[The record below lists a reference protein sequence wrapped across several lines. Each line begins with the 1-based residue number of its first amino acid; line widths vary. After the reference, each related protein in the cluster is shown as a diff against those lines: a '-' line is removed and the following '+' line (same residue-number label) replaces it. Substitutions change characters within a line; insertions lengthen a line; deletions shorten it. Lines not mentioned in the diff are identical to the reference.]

1 MPESKYQP
9 DDYFAEGTPSQKRPE
24 DEPKHPDS
32 TPPAPKEPP
41 ARTENRAPYLKRFLS
56 PEEPPDWNDFTSS
69 MPARSDS
76 HPLHSTPIRS
86 PEEPPPWNDFTDAM
100 TPSQPQGEPAY
111 PDWLE
116 GTPPPGAAAANP
128 DYYDDYFTGR
138 IQPEEPPAVSETRV
152 SPIHSQTVLPN
163 GGMSQRPSPPPLY
176 PEPNFPPI
184 EPVEAIDLSA
194 TRVSPAALQSTTGRR
209 RAGRTPTQPTR
220 PNGWGCFTRW
230 LVISLFTLVMV
241 AILGAIAAVAA
252 YFSIAAD
259 LPTVDDLR
267 ARSSQFETTRILDRN
282 GNNLYEIVDPNAG
295 RRTTVKLNQISP
307 YVVAATIATED
318 KEFYN
323 HPGFDPIAI
332 LRALWA
338 NTETGGQGG
347 GASTITQQL
356 ARALLLSPEERTQ
369 RTYMRKVREII
380 LAAEITRRYSKDE
393 ILELYLNEI
402 YYGNLAYG
410 IEAAA
415 ETYFGPAIDGQLT
428 GAPNGILTDDLNLAQ
443 ASFLAGLPQS
453 PAVYDIHT
461 NRIATLNR
469 HRDVIVLMYTLSADK
484 DCIEVSNSPQ
494 RVCVGVQEALQA
506 SQDIENYAFPT
517 PNIQMR
523 YPHWVQYIRSQL
535 EAKYD
540 AQTIYRSGFTVY
552 TTLDPALQ
560 EIAQQLVTSQVNLL
574 FAEGKN
580 VKNGAL
586 VAIQPQTG
594 QILAMVG
601 SPDFYNE
608 DIDGQV
614 NMATSP
620 TRQPGSSIKP
630 LTYVAAFE
638 KGWTAS
644 TLLWDVPTGFPPSGD
659 PNDPR
664 EPYAPRN
671 YDGKFRGPV
680 TVRSALANSYNIPA
694 VKTLYE
700 VGIYDD
706 PNTPAKEGLIGMAQ
720 KLGITSLTRNDYGLA
735 LTLGGGEVSLLEM
748 TGAFA
753 VFANNGVRVPP
764 VAILKVVNS
773 AGNVVEEYAPPP
785 GEQVIR
791 PEHAF
796 ILSSILSDNDA
807 RRPMFG
813 SNSVLNLPF
822 PAAAKTGTTND
833 FRDNWTMGYTPDLA
847 VGVWVGNADYTPMQ
861 NTTGLTGAAPIWSQF
876 MQQAIPRLTG
886 GNPSPFN
893 RPPGIVDKVI
903 CAVSGTEPSQWCP
916 QQRSEIFAADQPP
929 LPASEDLWKEAIIDT
944 WSGLLAN
951 NSCKDF
957 VDKKMTMNVSDRE
970 GRFWLRK
977 TDEGR
982 AWAEQMG
989 FDPPIFFTP
998 NEECDRNTPRVTLS
1012 IENIRDGQVLNDENM
1027 DVEIIADATDG
1038 FTLWRLDY
1046 AEGDDPRETDWQ
1058 LLMESDQRVPG
1069 RMKVV
1074 NWNLEKTGNA
1084 RFTLRLRIENKDGGY
1099 AEKIIH
1105 IKIDYTPPTPIPP
1118 TETPIPMPPSPT
1130 LEPPTLTPV
1139 PPTDTPVPPT
1149 DTPEPTATP

>member
-1 MPESKYQP
+1 MPEPKYQP
-9 DDYFAEGTPSQKRPE
+9 DDYFPEETPPQKQPG
-24 DEPKHPDS
+24 DEPKFLDS
-32 TPPAPKEPP
+32 APKQPAASPEDPPAWDDFTGAIPSDGGTGDRPS
-41 ARTENRAPYLKRFLS
+41 YLKRFLS
-56 PEEPPDWNDFTSS
+56 PEEPPAWNDFTGT
-69 MPARSDS
+69 MP
-76 HPLHSTPIRS
+76 P
-86 PEEPPPWNDFTDAM
+86 N
-100 TPSQPQGEPAY
+100 QPQDEPVY
-111 PDWLE
+111 PNQLE
-116 GTPPPGAAAANP
+116 ESPHPGPAPANP
-128 DYYDDYFTGR
+128 GYYDDYFTGR
-138 IQPEEPPAVSETRV
+138 IQPEDLPIPGETRSV
-152 SPIHSQTVLPN
+152 LTHSQTVLPE
-163 GGMSQRPSPPPLY
+163 GGLSQRPSPPPLY
-176 PEPNFPPI
+176 PEPHLTPV
-184 EPVEAIDLSA
+184 EPVEAIDLNA
-194 TRVSPAALQSTTGRR
+194 TRVTPAALQSSTGQR
-209 RAGRTPTQPTR
+209 RAASIAARVPAQPIR
-220 PNGWGCFTRW
+220 RGGWGCFTRW
-230 LVISLFTLVMV
+230 LVISLFTLVV
-241 AILGAIAAVAA
+241 AGILGAIAAVAA
-252 YFSIAAD
+252 YFSIASD

-282 GNNLYEIVDPNAG
+282 GNTLYEIVDPNAG
-295 RRTTVKLNQISP
+295 RRTTVKLSQISP

-323 HPGFDPIAI
+323 HPGFDPVAI

-356 ARALLLSPEERTQ
+356 ARALLLSPEERAQ

-428 GAPNGILTDDLNLAQ
+428 GTPNGILTDDLNLAQ

-506 SQDIENYAFPT
+506 AQDIENYAFPT

-560 EIAQQLVTSQVNLL
+560 EIAQQLVTNQVHTL

-608 DIDGQV
+608 EIDGQV
-614 NMATSP
+614 NMATSA

-630 LTYVAAFE
+630 LTYAAAFE

-644 TLLWDVPTGFPPSGD
+644 TLIWDVPTGFPPSGD

-664 EPYAPRN
+664 EPYVPRN

-694 VKTLYE
+694 VRALYE

-706 PNTPAKEGLIGMAQ
+706 PNTPAKEGLIGMAER
-720 KLGITSLTRNDYGLA
+720 LGITSLTRNDYGLA

-753 VFANNGVRVPP
+753 VFANNGVRIPP
-764 VAILKVVNS
+764 VAILKVIDSTGKVI
-773 AGNVVEEYAPPP
+773 EEYTPPP

-796 ILSSILSDNDA
+796 IISSILSDNNA

-813 SNSVLNLPF
+813 SNSVLNLSF
-822 PAAAKTGTTND
+822 PAAAKTGTSND
-833 FRDNWTMGYTPDLA
+833 FRDNWTIGYTPDLA

-876 MQQAIPRLTG
+876 MQQAIPRLVSS
-886 GNPSPFN
+886 PSPFN

-916 QQRSEIFAADQPP
+916 QQRSEVFASNQPP
-929 LPASEDLWKEAIIDT
+929 LPASEDLWKEVIIDT
-944 WSGLLAN
+944 WSGQQAN
-951 NSCKDF
+951 NFCPDF
-957 VDKKMTMNVSDRE
+957 VKKKMTMNVSDRE

-977 TDEGR
+977 MDEGR

-989 FDPPIFFTP
+989 FDLPVFFTP
-998 NEECDRNTPRVTLS
+998 DEKCDRNTPRVTLS
-1012 IENIRDGQVLNDENM
+1012 IENIRDGEVLTDETI
-1027 DVEIIADATDG
+1027 DVEIIADADDG
-1038 FTLWRLDY
+1038 FTVWRLEY
-1046 AEGDDPRETDWQ
+1046 AEGDDPRDSGWQ
-1058 LLMESDQRVPG
+1058 LLMESDQRVPS

-1074 NWNLEKTGNA
+1074 NWNLAKTGNA

-1099 AEKIIH
+1099 AEQVIH
-1105 IKIDYTPPTPIPP
+1105 IKIDYTPPTPEPTPIPP
-1118 TETPIPMPPSPT
+1118 TETPTPT
-1130 LEPPTLTPV
+1130 LEPTF
-1139 PPTDTPVPPT
+1139 
-1149 DTPEPTATP
+1149 TPEPPTASPEPPTPEPPTPEPPTPEPSVTP

>member
-9 DDYFAEGTPSQKRPE
+9 DDYFPEGKPPQKQPGDESKSPDSAPKQPAPTPE
-24 DEPKHPDS
+24 D
-32 TPPAPKEPP
+32 PPAWSDFTGAVPP
-41 ARTENRAPYLKRFLS
+41 GGTGNRPSYLKRFTA
-56 PEEPPDWNDFTSS
+56 PEEPPAWNDFTEA
-69 MPARSDS
+69 MP
-76 HPLHSTPIRS
+76 P
-86 PEEPPPWNDFTDAM
+86 N
-100 TPSQPQGEPAY
+100 QPADEPAY

-116 GTPPPGAAAANP
+116 ENPQHGRATGNP

-138 IQPEEPPAVSETRV
+138 IQPEELPIPGETRL
-152 SPIHSQTVLPN
+152 SPIHSQTMLPN

-176 PEPNFPPI
+176 PEPNFPPV
-184 EPVEAIDLSA
+184 EPVEAIDLNA
-194 TRVSPAALQSTTGRR
+194 TRVTPAALQSTTGRR
-209 RAGRTPTQPTR
+209 RAKAASTIPARR
-220 PNGWGCFTRW
+220 NNWGCLARW
-230 LVISLFTLVMV
+230 LVISLFTLVV
-241 AILGAIAAVAA
+241 VSILGAIAAVAA

-259 LPTVDDLR
+259 LPTVEDLR
-267 ARSSQFETTRILDRN
+267 ARSSKFETTRILDRN

-295 RRTTVKLNQISP
+295 RRTTVKLSQISP

-323 HPGFDPIAI
+323 HPGFDLVAI

-356 ARALLLSPEERTQ
+356 ARALLLSPEERAQ

-428 GAPNGILTDDLNLAQ
+428 GTPNGILTDDLNLAQ

-461 NRIATLNR
+461 NRIATLDR
-469 HRDVIVLMYTLSADK
+469 HRDVIVLMYTLSAEK
-484 DCIEVSNSPQ
+484 NCIEVSNSPQ
-494 RVCVGVQEALQA
+494 PVCVGVQEALA
-506 SQDIENYAFPT
+506 AAQDIESYKFPT

-560 EIAQQLVTSQVNLL
+560 DIAQQLVTNQVNTL

-644 TLLWDVPTGFPPSGD
+644 TLIWDVPTGFPPSGD

-664 EPYAPRN
+664 EPYTPRN

-694 VKTLYE
+694 VKALYE

-764 VAILKVVNS
+764 VAILKVVDS
-773 AGNVVEEYAPPP
+773 TGKVVEEYNPPP

-796 ILSSILSDNDA
+796 LISSILSDNNA

-833 FRDNWTMGYTPDLA
+833 FRDNWTMGYTPDLT

-876 MQQAIPRLTG
+876 MQQAIPRLTS
-886 GNPSPFN
+886 NPAPFN

-929 LPASEDLWKEAIIDT
+929 LPASEDLWKEVIIDT
-944 WSGLLAN
+944 WSGLIAN
-951 NSCKDF
+951 NSCRDF
-957 VDKKMTMNVSDRE
+957 VEKKMTMNVGDPE

-989 FDPPIFFTP
+989 FDRPIFFTP
-998 NEECDRNTPRVTLS
+998 SEECNGSTPRATLS
-1012 IENIRDGQVLNDENM
+1012 IENIRDGQVLTDEKI

-1038 FTLWRLDY
+1038 FTIWRLEY
-1046 AEGDDPRETDWQ
+1046 AEGDDPGDNDWN
-1058 LLMESDQRVPG
+1058 LLMESDQRVPS

-1084 RFTLRLRIENKDGGY
+1084 RVTLRLRIENKDGGY

-1105 IKIDYTPPTPIPP
+1105 VKIEYTPPTPEPTPIPP
-1118 TETPIPMPPSPT
+1118 TETP
-1130 LEPPTLTPV
+1130 TPV
-1139 PPTDTPVPPT
+1139 PPTSTPEPPTATPVPPT
-1149 DTPEPTATP
+1149 IEPPTLEPTATP

>member
-9 DDYFAEGTPSQKRPE
+9 DDYFPEEIPPEKRPGAE
-24 DEPKHPDS
+24 SKSFDS
-32 TPPAPKEPP
+32 ASPPPQESPVGAES
-41 ARTENRAPYLKRFLS
+41 RTPYLRRFLS
-56 PEEPPDWNDFTSS
+56 PEEPPAWNDFTEAIPSGTNVES
-69 MPARSDS
+69 L
-76 HPLHSTPIRS
+76 HPTPIRP
-86 PEEPPPWNDFTDAM
+86 PEEPPAWNDFTEAV
-100 TPSQPQGEPAY
+100 TPSQPDEPAY

-116 GTPPPGAAAANP
+116 ESPQSGAAAVTP

-138 IQPEEPPAVSETRV
+138 IQPEELPMPGETRV
-152 SPIHSQTVLPN
+152 SPVQSQTMLPN

-176 PEPNFPPI
+176 PEPSFPPVEPI
-184 EPVEAIDLSA
+184 EAVDLNA
-194 TRVSPAALQSTTGRR
+194 TRVTPAALQSTTGRR
-209 RAGRTPTQPTR
+209 RSGRAATPATSQR
-220 PNGWGCFTRW
+220 GWGCFARW
-230 LVISLFTLVMV
+230 LVISLFTLVV
-241 AILGAIAAVAA
+241 IGILGSIAAVAA
-252 YFSIAAD
+252 YLSIASD

-323 HPGFDPIAI
+323 HPGFDPLAI

-356 ARALLLSPEERTQ
+356 ARALLLSPEERAQ

-428 GAPNGILTDDLNLAQ
+428 GTPNGILTDDLNLAQ

-494 RVCVGVQEALQA
+494 PVCVGVQEALA
-506 SQDIENYAFPT
+506 AAQDIENFKFPT

-560 EIAQQLVTSQVNLL
+560 DIAQQLVTSQVSTL

-594 QILAMVG
+594 QILVMVG

-608 DIDGQV
+608 EIDGQV

-638 KGWTAS
+638 KGWTPA
-644 TLLWDVPTGFPPSGD
+644 TLIWDVPSAFPPSGD

-664 EPYAPRN
+664 EPYTPRN
-671 YDGKFRGPV
+671 YDGRFRGPV

-694 VKTLYE
+694 VKALQF
-700 VGIYDD
+700 VGVYDNPD
-706 PNTPAKEGLIGMAQ
+706 TPAKEGLIGMAE
-720 KLGITSLTRNDYGLA
+720 KLGITSFTRNDYGLA

-753 VFANNGVRVPP
+753 VFANNGTRVPP
-764 VAILKVVNS
+764 VAILKVVDS
-773 AGNVVEEYAPPP
+773 QGKVVEEYSPLP

-796 ILSSILSDNDA
+796 LLSSILSDNNA

-876 MQQAIPRLTG
+876 MQQAIPRIT
-886 GNPSPFN
+886 NSPASFN
-893 RPPGIVDKVI
+893 RPSGIVDRVI
-903 CAVSGTEPSQWCP
+903 CSISGTEPSQWCP
-916 QQRSEIFAADQPP
+916 QQRSEVFAADQPP
-929 LPASEDLWKEAIIDT
+929 LPANEDLWKEAIIDT

-957 VDKKMTMNVSDRE
+957 VDKKMTMNVTDRE
-970 GRFWLRK
+970 ARFWLRRI
-977 TDEGR
+977 DEGR
-982 AWAEQMG
+982 AWAEEMG
-989 FDPPIFFTP
+989 FDRPIFFTP
-998 NEECDRNTPRVTLS
+998 DEECSADTSRVRLS
-1012 IENIRDGQVLNDENM
+1012 IENIKDGEVLTVEKM
-1027 DVEIIADATDG
+1027 DVEIIADAPGG
-1038 FTLWRLDY
+1038 FTVWRLEY
-1046 AEGDDPRETDWQ
+1046 AEGDDPSENDWN
-1058 LLMESDQRVPG
+1058 LLFESDQRVPS

-1084 RFTLRLRIENKDGGY
+1084 RFTLRLRMENEDGGY

-1105 IKIDYTPPTPIPP
+1105 MKIDYTPETPEPPTPIPP
-1118 TETPIPMPPSPT
+1118 TVEPPTPIPPT
-1130 LEPPTLTPV
+1130 PEPPTPI
-1139 PPTDTPVPPT
+1139 PPTPEPP
-1149 DTPEPTATP
+1149 TPEPTASP

>member
-9 DDYFAEGTPSQKRPE
+9 DDYF
-24 DEPKHPDS
+24 
-32 TPPAPKEPP
+32 
-41 ARTENRAPYLKRFLS
+41 
-56 PEEPPDWNDFTSS
+56 
-69 MPARSDS
+69 
-76 HPLHSTPIRS
+76 
-86 PEEPPPWNDFTDAM
+86 
-100 TPSQPQGEPAY
+100 
-111 PDWLE
+111 
-116 GTPPPGAAAANP
+116 
-128 DYYDDYFTGR
+128 TGR
-138 IQPEEPPAVSETRV
+138 IPPGQRPENEPESPDFVSQKPVRAPTPEDAPIPGETRV
-152 SPIHSQTVLPN
+152 SPIHSQTFLAN
-163 GGMSQRPSPPPLY
+163 GGRSQRPSPPPLY
-176 PEPNFPPI
+176 PEPNFPPV
-184 EPVEAIDLSA
+184 EPVEAVDLNA
-194 TRVSPAALQSTTGRR
+194 TRVTPAALQSTTGRR
-209 RAGRTPTQPTR
+209 RPGRIPTHASTKPAR
-220 PNGWGCFTRW
+220 RGGWGCLARG
-230 LVISLFTLVMV
+230 LVISLFALVV
-241 AILGAIAAVAA
+241 VGILGAIAAVAA

-259 LPTVDDLR
+259 LPTVEDLR

-282 GNNLYEIVDPNAG
+282 GNNLYEILDPNAG
-295 RRTTVKLNQISP
+295 RRTTVKLSLISP
-307 YVVAATIATED
+307 YLVAATIATED

-323 HPGFDPIAI
+323 HPGFDLIAI
-332 LRALWA
+332 LRAIWA

-356 ARALLLSPEERTQ
+356 ARALLLSPEERAQ
-369 RTYMRKVREII
+369 RSYLRKIREII

-428 GAPNGILTDDLNLAQ
+428 GTPNGILTDDLNLAQ

-453 PAVYDIHT
+453 PAVYDIHS

-469 HRDVIVLMYTLSADK
+469 HRDVIVLMYTLSAAK
-484 DCIEVSNSPQ
+484 NCIEVSNSPQ
-494 RVCVGVQEALQA
+494 RVCVGVDEALQA
-506 SQDIENYAFPT
+506 SQDIENYIFPA

-560 EIAQQLVTSQVNLL
+560 DIAQQLVTTQVSAL
-574 FAEGKN
+574 FADGKN

-594 QILAMVG
+594 EILVMVG

-608 DIDGQV
+608 EIDGQV

-630 LTYVAAFE
+630 LTYLAAFE

-644 TLLWDVPTGFPPSGD
+644 TLIWDVPTGFPPSGD

-664 EPYAPRN
+664 EPYIPEN
-671 YDGKFRGPV
+671 YDRRFHGPV
-680 TVRSALANSYNIPA
+680 TLRSALANSYNIPA
-694 VKTLYE
+694 VKTLYA

-706 PNTPAKEGLIGMAQ
+706 PNTPAREGLIGMAE
-720 KLGITSLTRNDYGLA
+720 KLGITSFTRNDYGLA
-735 LTLGGGEVSLLEM
+735 LTLGGGEVSVLEM
-748 TGAFA
+748 TGAFS
-753 VFANNGVRVPP
+753 VFANNGARVPP
-764 VAILKVVNS
+764 VAVLKVVDS
-773 AGNVVEEYAPPP
+773 TGKVVEEYTQVE

-796 ILSSILSDNDA
+796 LISSILSDNNA

-876 MQQAIPRLTG
+876 MQQAIPRITN
-886 GNPSPFN
+886 NPAPFN
-893 RPPGIVDKVI
+893 RPPGMVDKVI
-903 CAVSGTEPSQWCP
+903 CAISGAEPSQWCP
-916 QQRSEIFAADQPP
+916 QQSSEVFAADQPP
-929 LPASEDLWKEAIIDT
+929 LPASEDLWKEVILDT
-944 WSGLLAN
+944 WSGQVAN

-957 VDKKMTMNVSDRE
+957 VEKKMTMRVEDRE

-977 TDEGR
+977 MDEGR

-989 FDPPIFFTP
+989 FELPVFFTP
-998 NEECDRNTPRVTLS
+998 DGECDGNTPRATLS
-1012 IENIRDGQVLNDENM
+1012 IENIRDGDVLTDEKM

-1038 FTLWRLDY
+1038 FTVWRLEY
-1046 AEGDDPRETDWQ
+1046 AEGDNPGDNDWK
-1058 LLMESDQRVPG
+1058 LLIESDQRVPS

-1084 RFTLRLRIENKDGGY
+1084 RFTLRLRMENKDGGY
-1099 AEKIIH
+1099 AEKLIY
-1105 IKIDYTPPTPIPP
+1105 IKIDYTPPTPEPTPIPP
-1118 TETPIPMPPSPT
+1118 TETPTLIPPSLTPEPPTPTTIPPTETPVPTET
-1130 LEPPTLTPV
+1130 LEPPT
-1139 PPTDTPVPPT
+1139 
-1149 DTPEPTATP
+1149 PEPSATP